1 MTFPEKERISS
12 QQTQKGRKKEGRKKE
27 LDFFGKQ
34 SEHQGNKEGK
44 RKAQKELDFSG
55 KRANIKQAK
64 HRKEEEKMI
73 TTMKKTQRYERRLA
87 EARNGDEINVLQTY
101 EREINREQMRMDAS
115 RNDFVKVC
123 CQQNI
128 DQLRA
133 EKNAID
139 EEWMC

>member
-1 MTFPEKERISS
+1 MNATNTE
-12 QQTQKGRKKEGRKKE
+12 RKK
-27 LDFFGKQ
+27 
-34 SEHQGNKEGK
+34 
-44 RKAQKELDFSG
+44 
-55 KRANIKQAK
+55 
-64 HRKEEEKMI
+64 KMI

-87 EARNGDEINVLQTY
+87 EARNGDGINVLQTY
-101 EREINREQMRMDAS
+101 EREINQEQMRMDAS
-115 RNDFVKVC
+115 RNDFVKNC